1 MVMSSRQRLDSHSDD
16 MIGLSFAV
24 AFLGLTMQFLFDE
37 GSFHAHWLANCLAID
52 GTDAFLLDYMLHVLS
67 IRSNCS
73 TVLI

>member
-24 AFLGLTMQFLFDE
+24 AFLGLTVQFLFDE
-37 GSFHAHWLANCLAID
+37 GPCHAHWLADCLAID

-67 IRSNCS
+67 VNCS